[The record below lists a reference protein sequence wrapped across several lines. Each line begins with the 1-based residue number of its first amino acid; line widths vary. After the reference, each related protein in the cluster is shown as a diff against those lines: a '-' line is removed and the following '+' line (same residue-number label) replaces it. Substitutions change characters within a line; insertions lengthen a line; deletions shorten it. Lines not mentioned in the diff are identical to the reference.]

1 MLHRWWWQSGWNER
15 EPWRNAVKELN
26 ESIDQS
32 INDVGQADKQNPT
45 EMGPLAPPLGGGGL
59 ELVEGG

>member
-1 MLHRWWWQSGWNER
+1 MAKCGERTGW
-15 EPWRNAVKELN
+15 
-26 ESIDQS
+26 
-32 INDVGQADKQNPT
+32 INGTAKPDEQNPT